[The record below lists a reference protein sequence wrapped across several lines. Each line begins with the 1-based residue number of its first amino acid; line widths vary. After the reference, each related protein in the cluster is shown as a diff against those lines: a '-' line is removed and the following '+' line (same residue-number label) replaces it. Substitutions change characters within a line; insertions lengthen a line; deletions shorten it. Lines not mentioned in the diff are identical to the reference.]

1 MSNIPISNP
10 PADLTMND
18 MMAYSSAFGGLAK
31 SSRFYVRIIP
41 QGSLL
46 VGLQYNSFVQ
56 QLSYLCEAAEAP
68 GRGFV
73 NVDAR
78 YYGPNFKLPIQSSYE
93 DTTMTFLC
101 RTQSFERQFFDD
113 WMEIINPTN
122 LWDFNYK
129 DNYQAEIQVYQLA
142 DYGTAANST
151 APVAMYQWTLHE
163 AFPIVVNPQPTTWA
177 DDNFQRLSI
186 SFTYTRWTRRGRDR
200 DPGNFRR
207 TFIKGSTVENLPER
221 NS

>member
-10 PADLTMND
+10 PADLTMRD

-31 SSRFYVRIIP
+31 SSRYFVRIIP
-41 QGSLL
+41 QGNLL
-46 VGLQYNSFVQ
+46 AGLGYNQFVG
-56 QLSYLCEAAEAP
+56 QLSYLVEAAETP
-68 GRGFV
+68 GRGFQQIDV
-73 NVDAR
+73 R
-78 YYGPNFKLPIQSSYE
+78 YHGPNIKLPIQTSYE

-129 DNYQAEIQVYQLA
+129 DEYRAEIQVFQLA
-142 DYGTAANST
+142 DFGTDQNST

-163 AFPIVVNPQPTTWA
+163 VHPIVVNPQPVTWA
-177 DDNFQRLSI
+177 DDNFQRLSVA
-186 SFTYTRWTRRGRDR
+186 FTYTKWTRRGRDR
-200 DPGNFRR
+200 EPAGFKER
-207 TFIKGSTVENLPER
+207 FVAGSTVTNLPSR
-221 NS
+221 IV